1 MGFFDD
7 LFNSPFDFNGDG
19 KVSLDEEWI
28 AFNIMQECMKED
40 KSTSGSFFAD
50 DDYEDEDDDIDLF
63 CSEEDDDTVLD
74 TSWRDFCEDG
84 SEYFI
89 YPEDYDTEED
99 YIEALETAKEE
110 AETDDDDDE
119 DEDDDSFFDDD
130 EDEDIFVFPAV
141 TVEQSKY
148 PNKRMQQA
156 AERLSDIKTGVAYIS
171 DRKTIKDEIEKCE
184 FIVSSDTVAAKY
196 LTVYDGFIMGQAVK
210 ENFQIPVDVP
220 DEDEESNVY
229 FPTLFMNIA
238 EEDVNLAVDI
248 WVWCIKEFGP
258 YKKYLEYDD
267 NFYGSIVSS
276 MDDYPEEFIDVA
288 IKRLSNDNEF
298 RKGLLIESPEIIYSS
313 HRFVTRA
320 LELNLITEAQ
330 EIFKAISLN
339 PLVKGKPMEEI
350 IDYIISDCS
359 DWHNL
364 EMMELVK
371 FNIMPIVENMDD
383 KRIQRLFPRFM
394 KQINEYI
401 DCVEVSNEKYQFSRR
416 YEWRNHCADGS
427 QYNIDP
433 LDYETEEE
441 YNDAVHERKYAWR
454 KWRRNNRFG
463 IDVDLF
469 ETESEYINAE
479 KIKIEERLKTR
490 EAEYEVTKKIP
501 KELSAEDKK
510 VYKFCAVV
518 FNGMNKPY
526 SYLTGD
532 LDVKVGDK
540 VVVSIGD
547 SQQERVATVVSVSE
561 CMKCVAPY
569 PVDKAKTIIKICED

>member
-1 MGFFDD
+1 MGFFED
-7 LFNSPFDFNGDG
+7 LLNAPFDLNGDG
-19 KVSLDEEWI
+19 KVSFDEEWD
-28 AFNIMQECMKED
+28 AMNML
-40 KSTSGSFFAD
+40 KSC
-50 DDYEDEDDDIDLF
+50 IK
-63 CSEEDDDTVLD
+63 
-74 TSWRDFCEDG
+74 
-84 SEYFI
+84 
-89 YPEDYDTEED
+89 
-99 YIEALETAKEE
+99 KEE
-110 AETDDDDDE
+110 ASKSTFLYDNKKSHYSDNVPE
-119 DEDDDSFFDDD
+119 
-130 EDEDIFVFPAV
+130 IVQA
-141 TVEQSKY
+141 EQKQCSY
-148 PNKRMQQA
+148 PNKRMQEA
-156 AERLSDIKTGVAYIS
+156 AERLADLKNNTAFLSDG
-171 DRKTIKDEIEKCE
+171 KTIEGEIERCE
-184 FIVSSDTVAAKY
+184 FILSSSVIAARY
-196 LTVYDGFIMGQAVK
+196 LTVYDGFVLGQALK
-210 ENFQIPVDVP
+210 ENFHVPVNIP
-220 DEDEESNVY
+220 DEDTQSQVY

-276 MDDYPEEFIDVA
+276 MDDYPETFIDVA
-288 IKRLSNDNEF
+288 TKKLGSDAEF
-298 RKGLLIESPEIIYSS
+298 RKGLLIDSPEVLYSS
-313 HRFVTRA
+313 QRFVIRA
-320 LELNLITEAQ
+320 LELNLIKEAQ
-330 EIFKAISLN
+330 DIFKSISMN
-339 PLVKGKPMEEI
+339 SLVKGKPMEDI
-350 IDYIISDCS
+350 INQMKSSCS
-359 DWHNL
+359 DWQNL
-364 EMMELVK
+364 EMIESIKL
-371 FNIMPIVENMDD
+371 NIMPIVEKLDD

-394 KQINEYI
+394 KEIDGYINY
-401 DCVEVSNEKYQFSRR
+401 VEKSSEKYRFSRR

-463 IDVDLF
+463 INVDLF
-469 ETESEYINAE
+469 ETETDYLNAE
-479 KIKIEERLKTR
+479 KIKIQESLRTKKT
-490 EAEYEVTKKIP
+490 EYEATEKIP
-501 KELSAEDKK
+501 RELSAEDKK

>member
-7 LFNSPFDFNGDG
+7 LFKSPFDFNGDG

-40 KSTSGSFFAD
+40 KSTSGSFSVN
-50 DDYEDEDDDIDLF
+50 DDYEDDTDLL
-63 CSEEDDDTVLD
+63 CSEEDDNTVLD

-110 AETDDDDDE
+110 AEADDDDE
-119 DEDDDSFFDDD
+119 D
-130 EDEDIFVFPAV
+130 IFAFPTV

-171 DRKTIKDEIEKCE
+171 DRKTVKDEIEKCE

-196 LTVYDGFIMGQAVK
+196 LTVYDGFILGQAVK

-320 LELNLITEAQ
+320 LEFNLITEAQ

-359 DWHNL
+359 DWRNL

-401 DCVEVSNEKYQFSRR
+401 NCVEVSNEKYQFSRR
-416 YEWRNHCADGS
+416 FEWRNHCADGS

-433 LDYETEEE
+433 LDYDTEEE
-441 YNDAVHERKYAWR
+441 YNDAIHNAKYAWR
-454 KWRRNNRFG
+454 KWKRNNRFG
-463 IDVDLF
+463 INVDLF
-469 ETESEYINAE
+469 ETETDYLNAE
-479 KIKIEERLKTR
+479 EIKIQESLRTKKT
-490 EAEYEVTKKIP
+490 EYEATEKIP
-501 KELSAEDKK
+501 RELSAEDKK

-569 PVDKAKTIIKICED
+569 PVDKAKTIIKIYTD